1 MFTRWKE
8 AFESKGLEVYLGMT
22 KVMVCSGITH
32 DGMSKCKVDPC
43 GVCSLRVKAN
53 SVLCVQCGNWV
64 HGRKWSVRG
73 DSKVLRKL
81 CMQKM

>member
-1 MFTRWKE
+1 M
-8 AFESKGLEVYLGMT
+8 EVNLGIT

-32 DGMSKCKVDPC
+32 YGMPKSKVDPC
-43 GVCSLRVKAN
+43 GVCSLRVELAQY
-53 SVLCVQCGNWV
+53 CVQCGDWV
-64 HGRKWSVRG
+64 HGRKGSVKG